1 MNTATINLKFQH
13 QLGMILL
20 IYQMALVLYVD
31 IQDSFEFIIKKHETL
46 TENPPVQI
54 YVNRIKNRTVFKMKT
69 NYKLKLL
76 TFETMKL
83 LGSTKRFAIKIEM
96 EKMYQN

>member
-1 MNTATINLKFQH
+1 
-13 QLGMILL
+13 MILL

-46 TENPPVQI
+46 TENPLLQI
-54 YVNRIKNRTVFKMKT
+54 YVNRIKNRIVFKMKT
-69 NYKLKLL
+69 DYKLELL
-76 TFETMKL
+76 TSETMKL
-83 LGSTKRFAIKIEM
+83 LGSTKRFVIKIEM